1 MRRVSLLKRELLALG
16 TTRGTTTSTTISI
29 CLNRGKT
36 KGIYALL
43 VPSTNEGAH
52 HSSSFV
58 NRTTRC
64 LFLFVL
70 NVKLKA
76 PRVERR
82 P

>member
-16 TTRGTTTSTTISI
+16 TARGTTTISI

>member
-16 TTRGTTTSTTISI
+16 TTRGTTTISI